1 MNRQTCLVSISNL
14 YFFCYSLTFK
24 HESQNLNIFI
34 SWLIRILCAHMN
46 RKSKALCPFRVA
58 VDAIKC
64 FTEISYFFN
73 LSRAQGI
80 LINYLINESGR
91 FTDRILWLL
100 VTKSFL
106 NIQYCSNIMFLVVDF
121 SPDLLKKY
129 STKIHITRETVHRH
143 EVIDKY
149 GKRRTYQNTIRQQ
162 KNILKIRQT
171 GKYIEN
177 QTNINIY

>member
-1 MNRQTCLVSISNL
+1 MDTNFLNFKFSNIRCIDRRVWSVLVTCI
-14 YFFCYSLTFK
+14 FFCYSLTFK
-24 HESQNLNIFI
+24 HESQNLDIFV

-80 LINYLINESGR
+80 MINYLINESGR

-129 STKIHITRETVHRH
+129 STKN
-143 EVIDKY
+143 
-149 GKRRTYQNTIRQQ
+149 TY
-162 KNILKIRQT
+162 
-171 GKYIEN
+171 N
-177 QTNINIY
+177 QGNCP